1 LQNKTKIQN
10 AKIENKLK
18 NTKIEKKKKKKKK
31 KKKIKK
37 KKKKKKIKKKKKKK
51 GERMKMLISIGKL
64 VIWFFIIITKKNSR
78 FENHHGNSHIN
89 WRVFF
94 QCVHYTNI
102 VQGR

>member
-1 LQNKTKIQN
+1 
-10 AKIENKLK
+10 
-18 NTKIEKKKKKKKK
+18 
-31 KKKIKK
+31 
-37 KKKKKKIKKKKKKK
+37 
-51 GERMKMLISIGKL
+51 MKMLISIGKL